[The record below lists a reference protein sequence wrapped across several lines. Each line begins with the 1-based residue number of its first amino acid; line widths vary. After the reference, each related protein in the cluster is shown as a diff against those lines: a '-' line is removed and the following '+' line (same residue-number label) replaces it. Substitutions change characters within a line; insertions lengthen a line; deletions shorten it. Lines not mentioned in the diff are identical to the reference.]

1 MHKKNEE
8 MILIDGSRLITEAL
22 ARAGADV
29 FIGYPITPAN
39 LLYQYGTQRFQIAL
53 PAPDEITTL
62 QWMAGFSA
70 AGKIP
75 VTATSFPGFALMIES
90 INMAYMMELPMVI
103 ILVQRLGPSTGT
115 ATCGAQGDIL
125 LLRGVIS
132 GGYPVPILC
141 ISDFDDCWKL
151 SASAVSTS
159 VELRTPVI
167 LLTSKE
173 SVMTLQSFNKNSLP
187 PVKPVQRRFYNG
199 KSVYQ
204 PYAAMQNLVPA
215 FLPVGNNQH
224 QVRLT
229 ASTHDTRGL
238 LQHSTEEAIANTC
251 RLQEKIMKNLSNFT
265 YYELD
270 EMKDSNILIFSYGVT
285 STAAREAVH
294 LLREKGIPVSLLIAK
309 TLLPVPPEYFK
320 ILDRYERIIIAE
332 ENLNAQYCEIL
343 FGGKKP
349 AGVSTVGS
357 IGKKIT
363 SQELIKAVVKT

>member
-39 LLYQYGTQRFQIAL
+39 LLYQYGTQRFPIAL
-53 PAPDEITTL
+53 AAPDEITTL

-90 INMAYMMELPMVI
+90 INMAYMMELPMII

-115 ATCGAQGDIL
+115 ATCGAQGDVL
-125 LLRGVIS
+125 LLRGLIS

-151 SASAVSTS
+151 SASAVSTA

-229 ASTHDTRGL
+229 SSTHDTRGL

-251 RLQEKIMKNLSNFT
+251 RLQEKIVENLPNFT

-285 STAAREAVH
+285 ATAAREAVH
-294 LLREKGIPVSLLIAK
+294 LLRKKGIPVSLLIAK

-320 ILDRYERIIIAE
+320 ILDRYERVIIAE

-357 IGKKIT
+357 IGKTIT